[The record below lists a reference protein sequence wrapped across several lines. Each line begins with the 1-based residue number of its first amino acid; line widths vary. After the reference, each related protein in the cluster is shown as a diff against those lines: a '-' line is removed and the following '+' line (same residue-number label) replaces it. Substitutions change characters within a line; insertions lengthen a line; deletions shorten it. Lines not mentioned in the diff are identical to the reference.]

1 MADTN
6 VKDLSTSPY
15 GKTRLANWGVADTQ
29 LSNARAWVVFAALF
43 IFATCCQYQNVMV
56 APVLTAVSSDL
67 GMDISGG
74 GFIQSV
80 YAIAGIILSFP
91 AAWIMRNLGIKFSLL
106 VTGIISIIGNVLAL
120 VATVGSVFL
129 VARILQGCGY
139 GLIAVIG
146 PNLMPRLF
154 PLKKQGLVMG
164 VWSQWVCP
172 GIALSALTTPLIFQS
187 FGWRPLFYLST
198 FLQVASTILVLA
210 AVKMP
215 AIPENML
222 VESDATRK
230 REYKHVYT
238 ASAFVV
244 GFTFIAWCAS
254 YHCFN
259 SFYPTYAQDIQQMP
273 LMLASLTTLVCTLV
287 TIPFGIGFGI
297 LADRIRQRKVLLIA
311 GYVIMAIL
319 YGTLLWSENYNP
331 ALSWVS
337 VVLLGGICAGLIPT
351 TTRSIIPVLAQ
362 EPRKTDYALTTM
374 AFVTQVGN
382 FLSVFF
388 SIILTTHTFHFA
400 ALAFPVPLCIAAIVV
415 LLFVKNDH
423 NVEVDG

>member
-1 MADTN
+1 MAESSVADF
-6 VKDLSTSPY
+6 SESPY
-15 GKTRLANWGVADTQ
+15 GKTRLANWGVASGQ
-29 LSNARAWVVFAALF
+29 LSNGRAWAVFVALF
-43 IFATCCQYQNVMV
+43 LFATCCQYQNVMV
-56 APVLTAVSSDL
+56 APVLRAVAGDL

-80 YAIAGIILSFP
+80 YAIAGIVLSFP

-106 VTGIISIIGNVLAL
+106 VTGILSILGNVLAL
-120 VATVGSVFL
+120 VATTGDVFL
-129 VARILQGCGY
+129 VARVFQGCGY

-154 PLKKQGLVMG
+154 PLQKQGLVMG

-172 GIALSALTTPLIFQS
+172 GIALSALTTPLIFQA

-198 FLQVASTILVLA
+198 TLQVITAVLVLVL
-210 AVKMP
+210 VKMP

-222 VESDATRK
+222 VGSDANRK
-230 REYKHVYT
+230 REYKHTYT
-238 ASAFVV
+238 ASAFAV
-244 GFTFIAWCAS
+244 GLTFVAWCAS

-259 SFYPTYAQDIQQMP
+259 SFYPTYAQEVQQMP
-273 LMLASLTTLVCTLV
+273 LMSASLTTLTATLV

-297 LADRIRQRKVLLIA
+297 LADKVRQRKYMLIA
-311 GYVIMAIL
+311 GYAVMALI
-319 YGTLLWSENYNP
+319 YGTILWSESYNP

-337 VVLLGGICAGLIPT
+337 VVLLGAICAGLIPT
-351 TTRSIIPVLAQ
+351 MTRAIIPVLAQ

-388 SIILTTHTFHFA
+388 SIILTTSTFHGA
-400 ALAFPVPLCIAAIVV
+400 ALAFPVPLCIAAIAV

-423 NVEVDG
+423 KVEVEG